1 MEGFL
6 AALVVSFGVIF
17 VAELG
22 DKSQL
27 MALTFATRY
36 KPVPVLIGITVATAV
51 VHLASVAIGYGLG
64 AALPT
69 GWISLVAGLAF
80 LGFGAWTLRGD
91 TLTEEEKRK
100 AEKTGKSADRRGRCR
115 VLPGRAGRQDDAR
128 HHHPGHPVRL
138 VRHLA
143 RLDASAWWPPTR
155 WPSWSAGCSAGKLP
169 EKTIR
174 YGAAVLFAIC
184 GLWLIL
190 EAVDRADLT
199 ADPYRRA
206 ARRVGQSARGAPRDH
221 HLPLAVGGETAES
234 GG

>member
-6 AALVVSFGVIF
+6 VALAVSFGVIF

-27 MALTFATRY
+27 MALTFATRF
-36 KPVPVLIGITVATAV
+36 KTVPVLIGITIATAV

-69 GWISLVAGLAF
+69 EWISLVAGLAF

-100 AEKTGKSADRRGRCR
+100 AEKNSKSAIVAVSVAFFLAELGDKTMLATITLATQYGWFGTWLGSTIGMVAADALAILVGRMLGRR
-115 VLPGRAGRQDDAR
+115 
-128 HHHPGHPVRL
+128 
-138 VRHLA
+138 
-143 RLDASAWWPPTR
+143 
-155 WPSWSAGCSAGKLP
+155 LP
-169 EKTIR
+169 EKTIK

-190 EAVDRADLT
+190 EAVTQLT
-199 ADPYRRA
+199 
-206 ARRVGQSARGAPRDH
+206 
-221 HLPLAVGGETAES
+221 
-234 GG
+234 

>member
-27 MALTFATRY
+27 MALTFATRF
-36 KPVPVLIGITVATAV
+36 KTDAGADRHHRRHRGGAPGVGR
-51 VHLASVAIGYGLG
+51 HRRRASG

-69 GWISLVAGLAF
+69 EWISLVAGVAF

-91 TLTEEEKRK
+91 KLTEEEKRK
-100 AEKTGKSADRRGRCR
+100 AEKTSKSAIVAVSVR

-128 HHHPGHPVRL
+128 HDHAGHQVRL

-143 RLDASAWWPPTR
+143 RLHASAWWPRTR
-155 WPSWSAGCSAGKLP
+155 WPSWSAGCSAGACRRRP
-169 EKTIR
+169 SSTAPR
-174 YGAAVLFAIC
+174 SLFAIC

-190 EAVDRADLT
+190 EAVNELT
-199 ADPYRRA
+199 
-206 ARRVGQSARGAPRDH
+206 
-221 HLPLAVGGETAES
+221 
-234 GG
+234 